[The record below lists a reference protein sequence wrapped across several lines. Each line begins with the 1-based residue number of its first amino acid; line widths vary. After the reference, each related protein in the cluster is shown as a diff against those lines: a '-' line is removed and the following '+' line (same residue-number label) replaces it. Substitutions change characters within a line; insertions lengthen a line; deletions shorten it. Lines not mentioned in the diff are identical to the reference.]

1 MSDVPFFVALW
12 LLAGAI
18 AAARYADTTR
28 EERWFMALGPLTF
41 IAIVFSRKEQ
51 RR

>member
-1 MSDVPFFVALW
+1 MNDVPLFVALW

-18 AAARYADTTR
+18 AAARYADTPR

-41 IAIVFSRKEQ
+41 IAMLVGRKEQ